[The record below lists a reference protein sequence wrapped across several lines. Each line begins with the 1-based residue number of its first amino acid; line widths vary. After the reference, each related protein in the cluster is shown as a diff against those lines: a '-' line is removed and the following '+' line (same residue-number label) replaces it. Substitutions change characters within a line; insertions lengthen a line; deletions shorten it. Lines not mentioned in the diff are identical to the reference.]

1 MTVYFVDFMRFIV
14 LTLIAAGLFLA
25 NLFFGS
31 VSLPAGEVM
40 RILLGEPAD
49 NEAAAFIIL
58 ESRLPQAVT
67 ATLAGAALTV
77 AGLMLQTA
85 FRNPL
90 AGPSIL
96 GITSGSSL
104 GVALVMLLF
113 GGSITAA
120 GFTWGGYAAVITG
133 AFLGSAAIMGILLLL
148 SMALKNDL
156 MLLIA
161 GIMVGYLASSVIT
174 LLNYLSTA
182 EGVHSYTMWGM
193 GNFNGVGISQLP
205 VFSISIAV
213 GLLLSVLLVKP
224 LNVVLLGE
232 NYARNLGISMLAVR
246 NLLLVST
253 GILTSIV
260 TAYCGPISFIGLA
273 VPHIA
278 RMVFRTADH
287 RIIIPG
293 CMLTGAVVGLLCNLI
308 SVIPESIVLPL
319 NGVTPLIGVPVILYV
334 ILKKRA

>member
-1 MTVYFVDFMRFIV
+1 MKFIILILLTGILFILNLLFGSVHIPYDQVFAILCGNGEAGDPSSFIV
-14 LTLIAAGLFLA
+14 LQ
-25 NLFFGS
+25 
-31 VSLPAGEVM
+31 
-40 RILLGEPAD
+40 
-49 NEAAAFIIL
+49 
-58 ESRLPQAVT
+58 SRLPEAIT

-77 AGLMLQTA
+77 AGLLLQTA

-96 GITSGSSL
+96 GITSGASL

-113 GGSITAA
+113 GGTLSAA

-133 AFLGSAAIMGILLLL
+133 AFLGSILIMGILLLL
-148 SMALKNDL
+148 SMTLKNNL

-174 LLNYLSTA
+174 LLNYMSTA
-182 EGVHSYTMWGM
+182 EGIQGYTMWGM
-193 GNFNGVGISQLP
+193 GTFSNVANADIP
-205 VFSISIAV
+205 VFSISIII

-224 LNVVLLGE
+224 LNVILLGD
-232 NYARNLGISMLAVR
+232 NYARNLGVSMMTVR
-246 NLLLVST
+246 NLLLVAT

-260 TAYCGPISFIGLA
+260 TAYCGPVSFIGLA

-278 RMVFRTADH
+278 RMIFHTSDH

-293 CMLTGAVVGLLCNLI
+293 CMLAGAIVGLLCNLI
-308 SVIPESIVLPL
+308 SVIPENIMLPL
-319 NGVTPLIGVPVILYV
+319 NAVTPLIGVPVILYV
-334 ILKKRA
+334 IIKKRT

>member
-31 VSLPAGEVM
+31 VSLPADEVM

-58 ESRLPQAVT
+58 ESRLPQAAT

-90 AGPSIL
+90 AG
-96 GITSGSSL
+96 
-104 GVALVMLLF
+104 
-113 GGSITAA
+113 
-120 GFTWGGYAAVITG
+120 

-148 SMALKNDL
+148 SMVLKNDL

-246 NLLLVST
+246 NLLLLST

-278 RMVFRTADH
+278 KMVFRTADH

-308 SVIPESIVLPL
+308 SVITESIVLPL

-334 ILKKRA
+334 ILKKKA

>member
-1 MTVYFVDFMRFIV
+1 MKFIILILLTSILFILNLLFGSVHIPYDQVFAILCGNGEAGDPSTFIV
-14 LTLIAAGLFLA
+14 LQ
-25 NLFFGS
+25 
-31 VSLPAGEVM
+31 
-40 RILLGEPAD
+40 
-49 NEAAAFIIL
+49 
-58 ESRLPQAVT
+58 SRLPEAIT

-77 AGLMLQTA
+77 AGLLLQTA

-96 GITSGSSL
+96 GITSGASL

-113 GGSITAA
+113 GGTLSAA

-133 AFLGSAAIMGILLLL
+133 AFLGSILIMGILLLL
-148 SMALKNDL
+148 SMTLKNNL

-174 LLNYLSTA
+174 LLNYMSTA
-182 EGVHSYTMWGM
+182 EGIQGYTMWGM
-193 GNFNGVGISQLP
+193 GTFSNVANADIP
-205 VFSISIAV
+205 VFSISIII

-224 LNVVLLGE
+224 LNVILLGD
-232 NYARNLGISMLAVR
+232 NYARNLGVSMMTVR
-246 NLLLVST
+246 NLLLVAT

-260 TAYCGPISFIGLA
+260 TAYCGPVSFIGLA

-278 RMVFRTADH
+278 RMIFHTSDH

-293 CMLTGAVVGLLCNLI
+293 CMLAGAIVGLLCNLI
-308 SVIPESIVLPL
+308 SVIPENIMLPL
-319 NGVTPLIGVPVILYV
+319 NAVTPLIGVPVILYV
-334 ILKKRA
+334 IIKKRT

>member
-1 MTVYFVDFMRFIV
+1 MKFIILILLTGILFILNLLFGSVHIPYDQVFAILCGNGEAGDPSTFIV
-14 LTLIAAGLFLA
+14 LQ
-25 NLFFGS
+25 
-31 VSLPAGEVM
+31 
-40 RILLGEPAD
+40 
-49 NEAAAFIIL
+49 
-58 ESRLPQAVT
+58 SRLPEAIT

-77 AGLMLQTA
+77 AGLLLQTA

-96 GITSGSSL
+96 GITSGASL

-113 GGSITAA
+113 GGTLSAA

-133 AFLGSAAIMGILLLL
+133 AFLGSILIMGILLLL
-148 SMALKNDL
+148 SMTLKNNL

-174 LLNYLSTA
+174 LLNYMSTA
-182 EGVHSYTMWGM
+182 EGIQGYTMWGM
-193 GNFNGVGISQLP
+193 GTFSNVANADIP
-205 VFSISIAV
+205 VFSISIII

-224 LNVVLLGE
+224 LNVILLGD
-232 NYARNLGISMLAVR
+232 NYARNLGVSMMTVR
-246 NLLLVST
+246 NLLLVAT

-260 TAYCGPISFIGLA
+260 TAYCGPVSFIGLA

-278 RMVFRTADH
+278 RMIFHTSDH

-293 CMLTGAVVGLLCNLI
+293 CMLAGAIVGLLCNLI
-308 SVIPESIVLPL
+308 SVIPENIMLPL
-319 NGVTPLIGVPVILYV
+319 NAVTPLIGVPVILYV
-334 ILKKRA
+334 IIKKRT